1 MKHQKAFT
9 LIEILVV
16 MSMIGIFVTILI
28 TQVTGSRNV
37 GNDSNK
43 AALARNLTGV
53 LESYKSKYGTYPT
66 SVSDSGITEFQKYT
80 TEQLAQIRYVGFDVD
95 GDLST
100 CEAYSVSAE
109 MNSSNARE
117 LQHDNDR
124 IIKYIDTGANSCAT
138 PDFSNI
144 EGCSGVNSCVYGK
157 PAPTALHPESA
168 DWIFDLSNLSQ

>member
-16 MSMIGIFVTILI
+16 MSMIGIFVTLLI
-28 TQVTGSRNV
+28 TQVARSRNV
-37 GNDSNK
+37 GNDTNK
-43 AALARNLTGV
+43 AALVRNITGV
-53 LESYKSKYGTYPT
+53 LESYKAQEGNYPT
-66 SVSDSGITEFQKYT
+66 SLSDSKILKFQKYT

-117 LQHDNDR
+117 LQHDDDR
-124 IIKYIDTGANSCAT
+124 IIKYSELGVCKT
-138 PDFSNI
+138 PDFSNL
-144 EGCSGVNSCVYGK
+144 EGCSGTTLCVYGK
-157 PAPTALHPESA
+157 PAPTALHSESA
-168 DWIFDLSNLSQ
+168 DWIFDLSNLLQ